1 MDQRVGGPE
10 REREPSI
17 SETAT
22 LELDAMTWGA
32 ERALKAMVEYQV
44 ETLRFLARR
53 SYCNL
58 EYMRQLRHCAGPQD
72 LARLQQSWL
81 KECVA
86 DYGEEAGRL
95 LATGFQLSTSDVV
108 PLQSLM
114 YRSRR
119 GATARNGGTA

>member
-10 REREPSI
+10 REHEPSFN
-17 SETAT
+17 ETAA

-44 ETLRFLARR
+44 ESLRFLARR
-53 SYCNL
+53 THCNL
-58 EYMRQLRHCAGPQD
+58 EFMRHLRHCAGLQD
-72 LARLQQSWL
+72 IAKLQQSWV

-95 LATGFQLSTSDVV
+95 FATGFQLSTSDFV

-114 YRSRR
+114 YRSGR
-119 GATARNGGTA
+119 GARARNSGGA

>member
-10 REREPSI
+10 REREPSL

-22 LELDAMTWGA
+22 HELDAMTWGA

-53 SYCNL
+53 AHCNL
-58 EYMRQLRHCAGPQD
+58 EFMRHLRHCAGPQD
-72 LARLQQSWL
+72 VSKLQQSWF
-81 KECVA
+81 KEWVA

-95 LATGFQLSTSDVV
+95 FATGFQLSTSDFV
-108 PLQSLM
+108 PLQSLV
-114 YRSRR
+114 YRSGR
-119 GATARNGGTA
+119 GGKPRNGGV